1 MKIRK
6 TTLADLPRVME
17 IYALAREFMAAN
29 GNPTQWAERN
39 WPPED
44 LIRSDIAAGD
54 SYVCEHEDRIIA
66 VFYFVEGPDIEPTY
80 RVIEDGDWADDS
92 PYGVVHRIATDGTV
106 RGTGAFCLDW
116 AFEHCGHLRID
127 THGDNLPMQRLV
139 EKVGFVR
146 RGTIHVVED
155 PYPRYAYEKS

>member
-1 MKIRK
+1 MAIQITDSNFEELLAQGKPVVVDFWATWCGPCKKI
-6 TTLADLPRVME
+6 APDIE
-17 IYALAREFMAAN
+17 ALAEEYDGR
-29 GNPTQWAERN
+29 
-39 WPPED
+39 
-44 LIRSDIAAGD
+44 
-54 SYVCEHEDRIIA
+54 VIA
-66 VFYFVEGPDIEPTY
+66 VFYFVQGPDIEPTY

-116 AFEHCGHLRID
+116 AFEQCGHLRID